1 MAPNTQSPG
10 HDGSSHA
17 NQIPLQDLSRN
28 ADDPAEE
35 RGRGRANSAGG
46 GLFSRHS
53 LMRRG
58 SRTQYQT
65 VAEES
70 PVDTVAADRNPFQ
83 ASPRPVE
90 DDVTHD
96 DDLGALAQAMS
107 FGISFNEP
115 RSMTSPPGPS
125 MTHGHNL
132 DDAASDLDNVR
143 LDNYNSHD
151 PDSYMAQTDAEDD
164 TLRLTDSRYLQP
176 ISGAGNSEG
185 RQSSADGSRLGD
197 DLPRLEDGLRRPRG
211 NSTRSRSLS
220 PSGSGG
226 ALQRASS
233 MVKSMSQRV
242 VNLSNEPE
250 VVQQS
255 IEREEHHRSARLEG
269 PSVLPA
275 MSDYAHDPTPELP
288 PREKR
293 ASKSMWKYRNNPF
306 RGRSLGILGPN
317 HPFRLWL
324 CDILVHPFMEP
335 FILAIIIVQA
345 ILLIVESSQ
354 SVFNRPMAVK
364 WGSSQLDYVFFV
376 IFVIYTLEIA
386 AKIVVSGFLFNPVEY
401 STLNRSLGLRNAIAE
416 KGRNL
421 ITPHRQMTTKKVSFL
436 PQEPQSSILRTFTG
450 MNALEAESYDDPNHK
465 RRVRLAHRA
474 FLRHSFN
481 RLDFVAV
488 VAFWISFVLAVE
500 GAETAHQL
508 YIFRMLSCLRI
519 LRLLALTNGTSVR
532 SDYRF
537 RAFPIADGR
546 PTGNSPESQ
555 TSGSPSS
562 PCRILDLLFLASICH
577 CGHSKLQI

>member
-10 HDGSSHA
+10 HGGSPHT

-28 ADDPAEE
+28 AHVPAEE
-35 RGRGRANSAGG
+35 RGRDRANSAGG
-46 GLFSRHS
+46 GLFSRRS

-58 SRTQYQT
+58 SRTQYQS
-65 VAEES
+65 VSEES
-70 PVDTVAADRNPFQ
+70 PVDTVSTSRNPFRP
-83 ASPRPVE
+83 SPYPSE
-90 DDVTHD
+90 GDITHD
-96 DDLGALAQAMS
+96 DGPGALAQAMS

-115 RSMTSPPGPS
+115 RSWDSQPGPS
-125 MTHGHNL
+125 MTHAHDL
-132 DDAASDLDNVR
+132 DDAASDLDNVP
-143 LDNYNSHD
+143 LDTYNSDNYV
-151 PDSYMAQTDAEDD
+151 PQADAEDD
-164 TLRLTDSRYLQP
+164 RVRLTDSRYLQP
-176 ISGAGNSEG
+176 ISGAANPEG
-185 RQSSADGSRLGD
+185 GRSSTDGSRLGD
-197 DLPRLEDGLRRPRG
+197 DLPHLEDALGRPRG

-220 PSGSGG
+220 PSASGG

-255 IEREEHHRSARLEG
+255 IEREEHHKSARLEG
-269 PSVLPA
+269 PPELPA
-275 MSDYAHDPTPELP
+275 TPDYVHDPTPELP

-293 ASKSMWKYRNNPF
+293 TSKSMWKHRNNPF
-306 RGRSLGILGPN
+306 RGRSLSIFGPS

-324 CDILVHPFMEP
+324 CDILVHPYMEP
-335 FILAIIIVQA
+335 FILAIIIVQT

-354 SVFNRPMAVK
+354 SVFDRPMAVR
-364 WGSSQLDYVFFV
+364 WGSSRLDYVFFV

-386 AKIVVSGFLFNPVEY
+386 AKIMVSGFLFNPVEY
-401 STLNRSLGLRNAIAE
+401 STLNRSLGFRKAIAE

-450 MNALEAESYDDPNHK
+450 MNAPEAESYDDPLHK

-488 VAFWISFVLAVE
+488 VAFWVSFLLSIDGVE
-500 GAETAHQL
+500 TTHQL

-519 LRLLALTNGTSVR
+519 LRLLALTNGTSVC
-532 SDYRF
+532 
-537 RAFPIADGR
+537 
-546 PTGNSPESQ
+546 
-555 TSGSPSS
+555 SS
-562 PCRILDLLFLASICH
+562 SRVLKILSC
-577 CGHSKLQI
+577 

>member
-10 HDGSSHA
+10 HDGSPHP
-17 NQIPLQDLSRN
+17 NQIPLQDLSRTA
-28 ADDPAEE
+28 ADVPAEE

-46 GLFSRHS
+46 GLFSRRS

-70 PVDTVAADRNPFQ
+70 PVDTVATGRNPFRP
-83 ASPRPVE
+83 SPQVDE
-90 DDVTHD
+90 DTTRD

-115 RSMTSPPGPS
+115 RSSASLPRPS
-125 MTHGHNL
+125 MTHGHDL
-132 DDAASDLDNVR
+132 DDAASDLDNVP
-143 LDNYNSHD
+143 LDTYHSHD
-151 PDSYMAQTDAEDD
+151 PDNYVPQTDAEDD
-164 TLRLTDSRYLQP
+164 TVRLTDSRYLQP

-197 DLPRLEDGLRRPRG
+197 DLPHLEDGLGRPRG

-220 PSGSGG
+220 PSSSGG
-226 ALQRASS
+226 ALHRASS

-255 IEREEHHRSARLEG
+255 IEREEHHKSARLEE
-269 PSVLPA
+269 PPVLPA
-275 MSDYAHDPTPELP
+275 MPDYAHDPSPELP

-306 RGRSLGILGPN
+306 RGRSLGIFGPN
-317 HPFRLWL
+317 HPLRLWL
-324 CDILVHPFMEP
+324 CDILVHSFMEP
-335 FILAIIIVQA
+335 FILAIIIVHTV
-345 ILLIVESSQ
+345 LLIVESSQ
-354 SVFNRPMAVK
+354 SVFNRPTAVK
-364 WGSSQLDYVFFV
+364 WGSSSLDYVFFV

-386 AKIVVSGFLFNPVEY
+386 AKIMVSGFLFNPVEY
-401 STLNRSLGLRNAIAE
+401 STLNRSLGLRKAIAE

-421 ITPHRQMTTKKVSFL
+421 ITPHRQATTKKVSFL

-450 MNALEAESYDDPNHK
+450 MNALEAESYDDPLHK

-488 VAFWISFVLAVE
+488 VAYWISFLLSIE
-500 GAETAHQL
+500 GVETAHQL

-519 LRLLALTNGTSVR
+519 LRLLALTNGTSV
-532 SDYRF
+532 
-537 RAFPIADGR
+537 
-546 PTGNSPESQ
+546 SPGSQ
-555 TSGSPSS
+555 FL
-562 PCRILDLLFLASICH
+562 CILNC
-577 CGHSKLQI
+577 

>member
-10 HDGSSHA
+10 HGGSPHT

-28 ADDPAEE
+28 AHVPAEE
-35 RGRGRANSAGG
+35 RGRDRANSAGG
-46 GLFSRHS
+46 GLFSRRS

-58 SRTQYQT
+58 SRTQYQS
-65 VAEES
+65 VSEES
-70 PVDTVAADRNPFQ
+70 PVDTVSTSRNPFRP
-83 ASPRPVE
+83 SPYPSE
-90 DDVTHD
+90 GDITHD
-96 DDLGALAQAMS
+96 DGPGALAQAMS

-115 RSMTSPPGPS
+115 RSWDSQPGPS
-125 MTHGHNL
+125 MTHAHDL
-132 DDAASDLDNVR
+132 DDAASDLDNVP
-143 LDNYNSHD
+143 LDTYNSDNYV
-151 PDSYMAQTDAEDD
+151 PQADAEDD
-164 TLRLTDSRYLQP
+164 RVRLTDSRYLQP
-176 ISGAGNSEG
+176 ISGAANPEG
-185 RQSSADGSRLGD
+185 GRSSTDGSRLGD
-197 DLPRLEDGLRRPRG
+197 DLPHLEDALGRPRG

-220 PSGSGG
+220 PSASGG

-255 IEREEHHRSARLEG
+255 IEREEHHKSARLEG
-269 PSVLPA
+269 PPELPA
-275 MSDYAHDPTPELP
+275 TPDYVHDPTPELP

-293 ASKSMWKYRNNPF
+293 TSKSMWKHRNNPF
-306 RGRSLGILGPN
+306 RGRSLSIFGPS

-324 CDILVHPFMEP
+324 CDILVHPYMEP
-335 FILAIIIVQA
+335 FILAIIIVQT

-354 SVFNRPMAVK
+354 SVFDRPMAVR
-364 WGSSQLDYVFFV
+364 WGSSRLDYVFFV

-386 AKIVVSGFLFNPVEY
+386 AKIMVSGFLFNPVEY
-401 STLNRSLGLRNAIAE
+401 STLNRSLGFRKAIAE

-450 MNALEAESYDDPNHK
+450 MNAPEAESYDDPLHK

-488 VAFWISFVLAVE
+488 VAFWVSFLLSIDGVE
-500 GAETAHQL
+500 TTHQL

-532 SDYRF
+532 S
-537 RAFPIADGR
+537 
-546 PTGNSPESQ
+546 
-555 TSGSPSS
+555 SS
-562 PCRILDLLFLASICH
+562 RVLKILSC
-577 CGHSKLQI
+577 